1 VDRSGTVGGGL
12 VKPKQQ
18 GAAREVTIL
27 QRKPAP
33 AGKTLGLTTG
43 WALKAGL
50 AKRGVKIITGAQ
62 YVRIDDQG
70 LHYLQDGKP
79 ALLEVDN
86 VVLCA
91 GQESVR
97 GLYDELVAQG
107 VPLANFTP
115 M

>member
-1 VDRSGTVGGGL
+1 MDRSGTVGGGL

-50 AKRGVKIITGAQ
+50 AQRGVKIIAGAQ
-62 YVRIDDQG
+62 YVRIDDRG

-86 VVLCA
+86 IVLCT
-91 GQESVR
+91 GQESAR
-97 GLYDELVAQG
+97 GPHA
-107 VPLANFTP
+107 
-115 M
+115 